1 MTDIGAE
8 PVDEPLADLVGA
20 LRAQISPQGD
30 LAPERVLCD
39 QLRVTRHTLRKA
51 LKILRESGDLKET
64 KSGRRAANGAA
75 HGTGGALS
83 AVALNQKRMVQSTNP
98 FEVMEMRLMIEPAL
112 ARLAALRASPDEI
125 ARIVEAAS
133 SAPHMTPSEADQAFH
148 RAIAAGARNS
158 LASELNYL
166 LHCVQTDARL
176 RFTDSDADAR
186 TTESRVRERDAAHH
200 AIAEAIAARDPDGAA
215 EAMRSHL
222 AAMQMKLMGRL
233 GLTGGPTGGQTGF
246 EAG

>member
-1 MTDIGAE
+1 MTDIGTE

-20 LRAQISPQGD
+20 LRAQISPRGD

-39 QLRVTRHTLRKA
+39 QLRVTRHMLRKA
-51 LKILRESGDLKET
+51 LKILRDSGDLKET
-64 KSGRRAANGAA
+64 KSGRRAANGAG
-75 HGTGGALS
+75 GTPS
-83 AVALNQKRMVQSTNP
+83 AATLNQKRMVQSTNP

-133 SAPHMTPSEADQAFH
+133 SAPNMTPSEADQAFH

-166 LHCVQTDARL
+166 LHCVQTDSRL

-233 GLTGGPTGGQTGF
+233 GLTGLETG
-246 EAG
+246 